1 MQYSTQK
8 LLFFSIISNGDS
20 KMDVLF
26 LISTALSVSADSF
39 LCGLSLY
46 VPLKD
51 KNKAVIIIAVS
62 VLVLCFTGAF
72 LGLNLGRLF
81 SRYANLIG
89 GILLMIIGLI
99 EVFEHNGKELITA
112 LKQKKIFDYFLVGI
126 AVGLDGLVGSFT
138 LSLLG
143 YNLLLVV
150 LTITVLHVMLLYVS
164 ISISTEFLLKHSAI
178 VKSMPALIFMLGI
191 YKVLC

>member
-1 MQYSTQK
+1 
-8 LLFFSIISNGDS
+8 
-20 KMDVLF
+20 MDVLF